1 MAMKFDVRKVKLGAI
16 YEGFAD
22 DDVIGVIGLGGKL
35 NIRPAYQREF
45 FYKGKALLDVIRTI
59 QEKAPLGL
67 MYWAVNDDGTYEV
80 IDGQQRTIS
89 FCRYL
94 KGSFSFNTKY
104 FHSLSSE
111 QRSEILNYTVLV
123 CYCQGDT
130 ESKKK
135 WFERINIPG
144 GKLTDQELRNAIYSG
159 DWVADARSYFSRPNC
174 PAGRRGRNYITGAV
188 NRQDFLETAIKWK
201 IVSEHNRPNMKVSK
215 DQIDTFMSRH
225 HHDSSANSLKKNFR
239 SIVDWVD
246 KTFTTPREEMKSVD
260 WGSFYIE
267 FGGLKCNP
275 KNLEKDIERLME
287 DDEIDNRPG
296 IYRYVMNGNEQELDL
311 RKFSDHRK
319 SVILSKQGGKCAICK
334 KKKDI
339 KETHADHIKPWSKGG
354 RTEDSNCQVL
364 CIECN
369 KKKAARDL

>member
-1 MAMKFDVRKVKLGAI
+1 MAMKFDVEEVTIGAI
-16 YEGFAD
+16 YEGFKD
-22 DDVIGVIGLGGKL
+22 DDVSGVVGLNGQL

-59 QEKAPLGL
+59 HEKAPLGL

-104 FHSLSSE
+104 FHSLSPE
-111 QRSEILNYTVLV
+111 QSSEILNYKVLV
-123 CYCQGDT
+123 CYCRGDT

-159 DWVADARSYFSRPNC
+159 DWVADARSYFSRPDC
-174 PAGRRGRNYITGAV
+174 PASRRGRNYIKGAV

-201 IVSEHNRPNMKVSK
+201 IISEYNRPDMRVSK
-215 DQIDTFMSRH
+215 EQIDTFMSRH
-225 HHDSSANSLKKNFR
+225 HHDKNAAPLRKNFR
-239 SIVDWVD
+239 SVLDWVGR
-246 KTFTTPREEMKSVD
+246 TFPTPREEMKSVD
-260 WGSFYIE
+260 WGALHTE
-267 FGGLKCNP
+267 FGGSKRDP
-275 KNLEKDIERLME
+275 KKLEKDIKRLM
-287 DDEIDNRPG
+287 DDSEIQNRPG
-296 IYRYVMNGNEQELDL
+296 IYRYVMNRNEQELDL
-311 RKFSDHRK
+311 KKFCDRTK
-319 SVILSKQGGKCAICK
+319 AAILSKQGGKCAICK
-334 KKKDI
+334 KRKGI

-364 CIECN
+364 CARCN
-369 KKKAARDL
+369 QKKAAKDL